1 MNAGLAWAVL
11 IPLIGAVL
19 CLLSGPRGQRWIVGA
34 TSLGTLGAVSVV
46 AGSVSSRGT
55 LRHAAGGWGV
65 SLGIALRADGLAAVM
80 LLVVGVVGAL
90 TSVQALR
97 DPRASPRPGGG
108 FFSLWLSAWA
118 ALNALAVSADL
129 FNLYVTLELTTL
141 AAVGLITAG
150 GNRAA
155 VDAGLRYLLVALPG
169 SLVYL
174 LGVAILYGMYATL
187 DLSVLGA
194 RLAPD
199 PTAWTALALMIVGLC
214 LKAAL
219 FPLHAWLPPS
229 YVSAGSSVSALVAA
243 LVGKGSFYVLLR
255 IWLEVLPAG
264 AAPRAGQLLGAL
276 GAAGVLWG
284 SLLSLRQ
291 RRLKTLTAYSSVA
304 QVGYL
309 FMFFPLDV
317 PGALSG
323 AVYLAASH
331 AAAAAS
337 MFLAAGAVDRTL
349 GHDELDGLQGLARHR
364 PVTFFSLALAGASL
378 MGMPPSGGFVAKWLL
393 LRAAIERRHGWLA
406 AVILVGG
413 LLAAGY
419 VFRVLRGAFLP
430 LPPEVHLHP
439 LPRGAELA
447 ALALALLAL
456 LLGVAPKAPLDLLRA
471 GLPS

>member
-1 MNAGLAWAVL
+1 MNAELAWAVL

-34 TSLGTLGAVSVV
+34 TSLGTLGAVSAV
-46 AGSVSSRGT
+46 AWSVSSGGT
-55 LRHAAGGWGV
+55 LRHAAGGWGA
-65 SLGIALRADGLAAVM
+65 SLGIDLRADGLAAVM

-90 TSVQALR
+90 TSAQVLR
-97 DPRASPRPGGG
+97 ATGASPRPGGG

-118 ALNALAVSADL
+118 ALNALAVSADA

-150 GNRAA
+150 GDREA

-174 LGVAILYGMYATL
+174 LGVAILYGMHATL
-187 DLSVLGA
+187 DLSVLGS

-199 PTAWTALALMIVGLC
+199 PTAWTALALMCVGLC

-229 YVSAGSSVSALVAA
+229 YVSARSTVSALVAA
-243 LVGKGSFYVLLR
+243 LIGKASFYVLLR
-255 IWLEVLPAG
+255 IWIDVLPAE
-264 AAPRAGQLLGAL
+264 AAPRAGQLLAAL
-276 GAAGVLWG
+276 GAAAVLWG
-284 SLLSLRQ
+284 SLLALRQ
-291 RRLKTLTAYSSVA
+291 RRLKALTAYSSVA
-304 QVGYL
+304 HTGYL

-323 AVYLAASH
+323 AVYLAVSH

-337 MFLAAGAVDRTL
+337 MFLAAGAVHRTL
-349 GHDELDGLQGLARHR
+349 GHDDLDGLQGLARHR
-364 PVTFFSLALAGASL
+364 PVTFSSLALAGASL
-378 MGMPPSGGFVAKWLL
+378 MGMPPSGGFIAKWLL
-393 LRAAIERRHGWLA
+393 LRAAIERRHVWLA

-430 LPPEVHLHP
+430 LPREARLCP
-439 LPRGAELA
+439 LPRRAELA

-456 LLGVAPKAPLDLLRA
+456 LLGVAPKAPLDLLRV